1 MKSNGLPC
9 CKAAG
14 IPSDNA
20 TQASICRCG
29 SLCERLAATESR
41 IRTATAGCNAFN
53 SWSNRHGFA
62 GDYCLAQSAAAL
74 YRPATRQNS
83 KIIITGPSSLR
94 AVLSTHK
101 FVTLRYR
108 DAVGTSDHCRQ
119 WFRKRL
125 FIITSDSNGDLD
137 PRHGQIPHRLP
148 ERFSFGR

>member
-1 MKSNGLPC
+1 MTPAKISNTARADNGL
-9 CKAAG
+9 AV
-14 IPSDNA
+14 S
-20 TQASICRCG
+20 G
-29 SLCERLAATESR
+29 SRPAIVRQDRFT
-41 IRTATAGCNAFN
+41 GFVG
-53 SWSNRHGFA
+53 SWISNRHGFA

-83 KIIITGPSSLR
+83 KIIITGPSSSR

-108 DAVGTSDHCRQ
+108 DAVGRSDHCRQ
-119 WFRKRL
+119 WFRKQL
-125 FIITSDSNGDLD
+125 FIITSDSISGLD